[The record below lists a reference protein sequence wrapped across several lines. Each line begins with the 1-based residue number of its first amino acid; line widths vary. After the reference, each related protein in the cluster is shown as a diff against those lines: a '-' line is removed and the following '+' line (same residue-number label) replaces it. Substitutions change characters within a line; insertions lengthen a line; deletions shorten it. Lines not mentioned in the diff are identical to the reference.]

1 MDDLTKRL
9 GERIRLLRKKRGH
22 TQEQLAQEAGI
33 SDKYLSEVERGVSK
47 VSVEVLDKV
56 ASGLNVELRDLLSMD
71 LEDDRKQVEEYLHK
85 LIKGASDEQL
95 VMLQRVVR
103 AILV

>member
-1 MDDLTKRL
+1 MDDLAKRL
-9 GERIRLLRKKRGH
+9 GGRIRKLRKSRGQ
-22 TQEQLAQEAGI
+22 TQEQLAQEAGV

-56 ASGLNVELRDLLSMD
+56 ASGLNVELRDLLAMD
-71 LEDDRKQVEEYLHK
+71 LEEDRKQMEDYLVR
-85 LIKGASDEQL
+85 LIRGASDEQL